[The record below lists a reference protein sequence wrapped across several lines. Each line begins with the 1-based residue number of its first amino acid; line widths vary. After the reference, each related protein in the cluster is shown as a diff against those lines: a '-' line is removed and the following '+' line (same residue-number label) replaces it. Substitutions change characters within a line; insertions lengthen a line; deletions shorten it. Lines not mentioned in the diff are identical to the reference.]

1 MDVHLNAHSKISL
14 EHRYTTRQKW
24 CCCRVHD
31 RWWCDVCRGSGC
43 DTINR
48 ELNKHGDIRH
58 VVLGGSNLLSSG
70 DFIDLI
76 RGSGHSNAWVVEIRR
91 VV

>member
-1 MDVHLNAHSKISL
+1 MSLYMWTPIVNVDSNTNALNTGTQHDKIGVVVVFMIGGGVTYA
-14 EHRYTTRQKW
+14 EA
-24 CCCRVHD
+24 RV
-31 RWWCDVCRGSGC
+31 V

-76 RGSGHSNAWVVEIRR
+76 RGSGHSNAWVA
-91 VV
+91 

>member
-1 MDVHLNAHSKISL
+1 MHTRKYEYQRSNTGT
-14 EHRYTTRQKW
+14 EHDKNGVVVVFMIGGGVTYAEA
-24 CCCRVHD
+24 RV
-31 RWWCDVCRGSGC
+31 V

-76 RGSGHSNAWVVEIRR
+76 RGSGHSNAWVA
-91 VV
+91 

>member
-1 MDVHLNAHSKISL
+1 MHTRKYRSNTGTQHDKIGVVVVFMIGGGVTYA
-14 EHRYTTRQKW
+14 EA
-24 CCCRVHD
+24 RV
-31 RWWCDVCRGSGC
+31 V

-76 RGSGHSNAWVVEIRR
+76 LIVLEAISISKVPKG
-91 VV
+91 

>member
-1 MDVHLNAHSKISL
+1 MH
-14 EHRYTTRQKW
+14 TRKYRSNTGTQHDKNGVVVVFMIGGGVTYAEA
-24 CCCRVHD
+24 RV
-31 RWWCDVCRGSGC
+31 V

-76 RGSGHSNAWVVEIRR
+76 LIVLEAISISKVPKG
-91 VV
+91 